1 MLDAEHIATQT
12 IQNTS
17 DIAAIRESL
26 KSAHKRIDEN
36 DRMTEGIHK
45 LAANVEALALQVK
58 MLTEKMDSSITRI
71 EAGLTAQAERIG
83 ALEKEPATKWK
94 DLVKQ
99 VTALVVAAV
108 VGAVIANFIM

>member
-1 MLDAEHIATQT
+1 MLDAEHIATQMV
-12 IQNTS
+12 QNTS

-58 MLTEKMDSSITRI
+58 MHTDTMNNSITQI
-71 EAGLTAQAERIG
+71 ESGLKALGERIG
-83 ALEKEPATKWK
+83 ILEKEPAAKWK
-94 DLVKQ
+94 ELVKQ
-99 VTALVVAAV
+99 VTALIVAAV
-108 VGAVIANFIM
+108 VGAVIGDFIM